1 MERRTKL
8 GLDAIDKMI
17 EELTSL
23 KTLCK
28 QQNEEITTLRR
39 KYAKAVDDLEKWEAI
54 DYSMEVG
61 LLRSRVEDLE
71 AGNKDLDEKLNKA
84 LIEKEHYKTLCE
96 VMTKGYKDVTNNL
109 KKMWSTYTSL
119 TDGE

>member
-1 MERRTKL
+1 MEHRTKL
-8 GLDAIDKMI
+8 ELDAIDKMI

-28 QQNEEITTLRR
+28 QQDKDIAALRR
-39 KYAKAVDDLEKWEAI
+39 KYAKATDELEKWEAI

-71 AGNKDLDEKLNKA
+71 AGNKDLDAKLNKA

-96 VMTKGYKDVTNNL
+96 VMTKSYKDVTNDL